1 MDLGVGSFVLANA
14 IVSRQARDVSSGL
27 SDSPYFVSGSAL
39 CKLGPTLFACIDSGT
54 GLVDLRQLLLCY
66 YSGLFV

>member
-39 CKLGPTLFACIDSGT
+39 CKLGPTLFY
-54 GLVDLRQLLLCY
+54 VH
-66 YSGLFV
+66 